1 MQAMLRILFGAM
13 LALAVSAVQADE
25 QLWERLRAGGLVLL
39 MRHAQ
44 TTPGTGDPPGF
55 RLEDCATQRNLSAAG
70 REQAR
75 AVGAALARRGVKI
88 ETVLSSAWCRARETA
103 TLAFG
108 RAKVW
113 HELDSMHHD
122 RSRREAQNEA
132 VRRRIAAFRGPG
144 NLALVGH
151 GANILSLTGIHPRMG
166 GIVVVAP
173 GGAGGFTIV
182 GRLEPEE
189 LRAGQ
194 SEAR

>member
-1 MQAMLRILFGAM
+1 MQAMLRILFGAV
-13 LALAVSAVQADE
+13 LALAASAVRADE

-39 MRHAQ
+39 MRHAE

-55 RLEDCATQRNLSAAG
+55 RLEDCATQRNLSIAG

-88 ETVLSSAWCRARETA
+88 ATVLSSPWCRARETA
-103 TLAFG
+103 MLAFG
-108 RAKVW
+108 RAEIW
-113 HELDSMHHD
+113 RELDSMHHD

-144 NLALVGH
+144 NLAFVGH
-151 GANILSLTGIHPRMG
+151 GANILSLTGIHPGMG
-166 GIVVVAP
+166 GMVVVAP
-173 GGAGGFTIV
+173 GGPEGFTIV
-182 GRLEPEE
+182 GRVEPGDV
-189 LRAGQ
+189 LSDR

>member
-39 MRHAQ
+39 MRHAE

-55 RLEDCATQRNLSAAG
+55 RLEDCATQRNLSPAG

-108 RAKVW
+108 RAEIW
-113 HELDSMHHD
+113 HELNSMHHD

-144 NLALVGH
+144 NLVLVGH
-151 GANILSLTGIHPRMG
+151 GANILSLTGIHPGMG
-166 GIVVVAP
+166 GMVVVAP
-173 GGAGGFTIV
+173 GGPEGFTIV

-189 LRAGQ
+189 SLSGRR
-194 SEAR
+194 EAR